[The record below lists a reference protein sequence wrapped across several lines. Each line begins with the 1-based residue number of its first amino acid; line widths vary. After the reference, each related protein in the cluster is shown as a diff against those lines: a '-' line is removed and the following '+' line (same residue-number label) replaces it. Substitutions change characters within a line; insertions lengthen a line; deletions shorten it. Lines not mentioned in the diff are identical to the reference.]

1 MKKVL
6 FFITQLCV
14 GGAERQLHLLCNLLM
29 SRGWRCAVVSNVG
42 GFWEERFRADG
53 VPVMTLRDAPKTR
66 LPFDAAKLLKFA
78 PDVIVMWSPS
88 APGAIYSRTVGAGKP
103 VIYYEQADGRTTIS
117 LMRRPNV
124 AFVRNLAVLTANSQ
138 AAMDF
143 LRREKV
149 FKPSP
154 LERVIENGVEIP
166 DKTLPRWRSTIR
178 SDAKIPEGAQVVATV
193 GNIRAEK
200 NFSMFLRVAQKT
212 RELSPEVV
220 FLHVGRPT
228 MSPAERALYES
239 LPVGLV
245 VMAGERSDAMAACGE
260 VDAFILTSS
269 SEGMPNALL
278 EAMAWGAPCVSTR
291 VGQVDKIIDD
301 CVNSYLVDID
311 DADAMAKRLCGL
323 LKNKREA
330 AEIGAKAKASVLRRY
345 GPDLLVD
352 SFITLFEESLKTKRK
367 T

>member
-14 GGAERQLHLLCNLLM
+14 GGAERQLHLLCNLLA

-53 VPVMTLRDAPKTR
+53 LQVMTLRDAPKTR
-66 LPFDAAKLLKFA
+66 LPFDAAKLIKFA

-88 APGAIYSRTVGAGKP
+88 APGAVYSRTLGAGKP
-103 VIYYEQADGRTTIS
+103 VTYYEQADGRTTVS

-124 AFVRNLAVLTANSQ
+124 GLVRGSAVLTANSQ
-138 AAMDF
+138 AALDF

-166 DKTLPRWRSTIR
+166 DKTLPRWRSSIR
-178 SDAKIPEGAQVVATV
+178 ADAKIPEGARVVAAV

-200 NFSMFLRVAQKT
+200 NFSMFLRVAKKT
-212 RELSPEVV
+212 QELVPNAV
-220 FLHVGRPT
+220 FLHGGRST
-228 MSPAERALYES
+228 MTPEERALYES
-239 LPVGLV
+239 LPEGLV
-245 VMAGERSDAMAACGE
+245 IMAGERPDAMAVCGE
-260 VDAFILTSS
+260 VDAFVLTSS

-278 EAMAWGAPCVSTR
+278 EAMAWGVPCVSTR

-301 CVNSYLVDID
+301 GVNSYLADVD
-311 DADAMAKRLCGL
+311 DADAMAKRLASL

-330 AEIGAKAKASVLRRY
+330 AEIGAKAKASVIRRY

-352 SFITLFEESLKTKRK
+352 SFISLFEEMLKTKKR
-367 T
+367 